1 MLPSLAHAREWTAA
15 GVDVTLIDPQRWLY
29 YSGMVPEH
37 LGGVYAVNDI
47 RIDLRQWA
55 REGGVTFVQA
65 AATAIDPDERVV
77 STADGGTHPFDVLA
91 VDVGG
96 INPAVPRAAVGT
108 KPISRIRALA
118 PILERVLDDPTGTLD
133 LAVVGGGAA
142 GTEVALNV
150 TGRFVG
156 AGRGADLDLTIIEQD
171 AQILP
176 GFPDGMKR
184 HAARLLRERGA
195 TIQTGTTVDSVD
207 SAGEGGARVE
217 TAFDHGG
224 SVTLRP
230 DVVLWATGAVGPSLL
245 RESGLSTDERG
256 FLHVDRT
263 LRTLTHPRI
272 FAAGDCATI
281 LDLDLDK
288 VGVHAVKQGPLL
300 RHNLNRSLQGGTGPA
315 TPAPKTALRSFR
327 PYPVAPLL
335 LSTGAPQALWTA
347 GPLWAAHPWL
357 LRLKHWIDRRWIRDY
372 APGAW
377 GQVGWRTFLGAE
389 AASSGSAVTRPRGR
403 LPKKDRDVRRS
414 P

>member
-1 MLPSLAHAREWTAA
+1 MDDPLRLLLLGGGHAMLPTLTRAHEWTNA

-77 STADGGTHPFDVLA
+77 STADGGTHPYDVLA

-118 PILERVLDDPTGTLD
+118 PILERVLDDPTRTLD
-133 LAVVGGGAA
+133 LIVVGGGAA

-195 TIQTGTTVDSVD
+195 TIRTRTTVGSVGSPD
-207 SAGEGGARVE
+207 GRGARVE
-217 TAFDHGG
+217 ATSDRGGTA
-224 SVTLRP
+224 TLRP
-230 DVVLWATGAVGPSLL
+230 DVVLWATGSVGPSLL

-256 FLHVDRT
+256 FLRVTRT

-272 FAAGDCATI
+272 FAAGDCATVQG
-281 LDLDLDK
+281 LDLDK

-300 RHNLNRSLQGGTGPA
+300 RRNLERSLRALVGRG
-315 TPAPKTALRSFR
+315 APPPETDLTSFR

-335 LSTGAPQALWTA
+335 LSTGGRRALWTA
-347 GPLWAAHPWL
+347 GPFWAAHPWL

-372 APGAW
+372 APAQW
-377 GQVGWRTFLGAE
+377 GQAGWRSLVGGE
-389 AASSGSAVTRPRGR
+389 SASA
-403 LPKKDRDVRRS
+403 RR
-414 P
+414 